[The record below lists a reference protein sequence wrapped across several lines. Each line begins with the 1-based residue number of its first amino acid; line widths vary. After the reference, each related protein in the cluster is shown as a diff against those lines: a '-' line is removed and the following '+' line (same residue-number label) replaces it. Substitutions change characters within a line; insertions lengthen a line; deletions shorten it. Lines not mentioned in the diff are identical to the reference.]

1 MKLSI
6 VVAVYNTS
14 KYLHQCLDSI
24 FAQTL
29 PQEEYEVII
38 VNDCSTDNSIDII
51 NEYADKYSNVVVV
64 DKKVN
69 EATFWSRVDGII
81 RTKGDYVGF
90 VDSDDWIA
98 PNMYETMINKGINAS
113 ADIVECGTIYMYE
126 DGKSTQDTDRVDKL
140 FTSVEVLDNYSRV
153 PTQVALYLRIL
164 SKKVISEFVE
174 KMYPYFND
182 KREQYRGIRNE
193 DDLLWPLMVSLA
205 ENVLF
210 IEESFCYH
218 RMDSAGSTMDII
230 RKNSGKV
237 VDAAIFRVGAGFD
250 VMHFTEDKVEMY
262 RVIEHKQINVIFGLL
277 GRLIETQYYSK
288 EKSAQLIKDSI
299 RRFSKEKKNLTF
311 KDYLRFMHLKL
322 KAVFCYGL

>member
-98 PNMYETMINKGINAS
+98 PNMYEIMIEKAEKSG
-113 ADIVECGTIYMYE
+113 ADIIQCGTIYEYE
-126 DGKSTQDTDRVDKL
+126 DGSSRIREGREDKIY
-140 FTSVEVLDNYSRV
+140 TATEYMDYYANN

-164 SKKVISEFVE
+164 NRKVVDTFVND
-174 KMYPYFND
+174 MYPYFNE
-182 KREQYRGIRNE
+182 KRESYRGIRNE
-193 DDLLWPLMVSLA
+193 DDLLWPLMLSAADSMMYIQESL
-205 ENVLF
+205 
-210 IEESFCYH
+210 CHH
-218 RMDSAGSTMDII
+218 RADSEGSTMDII
-230 RKNSGKV
+230 RKNPGKV

-250 VMHFTEDKVEMY
+250 VMHFTKDKTQMFAI
-262 RVIEHKQINVIFGLL
+262 IEHKQINVIFGLL
-277 GRLIETQYYSK
+277 GRLIETQYYPK
-288 EKSAQLIKDSI
+288 DKSAQLIKDSI
-299 RRFSKEKKNLTF
+299 RRFSKEKKNLAF
-311 KDYLRFMHLKL
+311 KDWLRFMHLKL
-322 KAVFCYGL
+322 KAVLCYGL